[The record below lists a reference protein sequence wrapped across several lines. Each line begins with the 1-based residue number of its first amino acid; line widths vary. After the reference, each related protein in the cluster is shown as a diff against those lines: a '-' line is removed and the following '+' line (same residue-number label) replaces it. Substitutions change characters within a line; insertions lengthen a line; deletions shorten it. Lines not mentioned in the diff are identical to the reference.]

1 MNRESCVTKVG
12 GIKPAHLH
20 ESTAG
25 SGKSRVDDKGP
36 WPPAAPASTPRHK
49 KNVHATISLELRRP
63 LERMKIQLH
72 ECEPHANQVI
82 TAVRLLRARQSRD
95 VKRLK
100 TDAETAYTYSPS
112 WVISGRQHMPKKAK
126 LNCSF
131 CTSL

>member
-49 KNVHATISLELRRP
+49 KNRSRHNIVGTPPTVE
-63 LERMKIQLH
+63 EN
-72 ECEPHANQVI
+72 EDT
-82 TAVRLLRARQSRD
+82 TA
-95 VKRLK
+95 
-100 TDAETAYTYSPS
+100 
-112 WVISGRQHMPKKAK
+112 
-126 LNCSF
+126 
-131 CTSL
+131 